1 MLLRLESVSL
11 PPAYS
16 IHIYT
21 LGQRRAVVRRRRTA
35 AAHSGGAPCGGE
47 CLGGWAAVKPAS
59 FNMNEAM
66 LILSR
71 FPCFTAA
78 AAAAAI
84 ATNTHEPLSSTPQND
99 FEQGMPCLLT
109 ATAYQLLP
117 LITLYL
123 PLRS

>member
-1 MLLRLESVSL
+1 M
-11 PPAYS
+11 
-16 IHIYT
+16 
-21 LGQRRAVVRRRRTA
+21 RRRRTA

-78 AAAAAI
+78 AAIATTTRRRRRRRRRRAI

-99 FEQGMPCLLT
+99 FE
-109 ATAYQLLP
+109 
-117 LITLYL
+117 
-123 PLRS
+123 